1 MKQKNESTYIQS
13 NSKVDNTVYYKNY
26 IQEKTKTAQRIITS
40 KSERD
45 TIRNVN
51 IKQECNV
58 LPTAESTITRR
69 RE

>member
-51 IKQECNV
+51 IK
-58 LPTAESTITRR
+58 
-69 RE
+69 